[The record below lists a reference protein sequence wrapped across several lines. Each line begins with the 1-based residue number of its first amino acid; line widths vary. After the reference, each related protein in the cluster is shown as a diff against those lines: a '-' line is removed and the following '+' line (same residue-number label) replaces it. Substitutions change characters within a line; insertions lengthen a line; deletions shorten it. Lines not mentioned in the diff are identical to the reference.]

1 MYMRGIRVDTKP
13 NNAIR
18 IGHNEY
24 AVLRNLLGDLCITRE
39 NGHEEE
45 GRHGSKNDNLSFD
58 I

>member
-1 MYMRGIRVDTKP
+1 MRGIRVDTKP